1 MSLVAYFDESYT
13 QELFFLGC
21 AVAEE
26 ENWERVDQKLIQ
38 LLDQQKK
45 CYDLPEEAELHAHEI
60 LGGAGKWKP
69 LRGKHREAGNII
81 KRALTILREEDV
93 KLIFRGIDI
102 ARLNARYKYP
112 LPPHAL
118 ALQHT
123 LERLNEYAKRTG
135 QKEPVLLY
143 ADVVDIKDELQAQF
157 AGYQKHPTG
166 GDGANRLEHLAPRI
180 QFFDSRLMP
189 GLQAVDIAVYLY
201 RRFQVVPQEN
211 HPKAQRTREH
221 MEAQLKEMTVH
232 EWIWKP

>member
-1 MSLVAYFDESYT
+1 MSLVAHFDESYT

-102 ARLNARYKYP
+102 ARLNARYKPSSRATRNIQQAGRNQQVRASGPAY
-112 LPPHAL
+112 
-118 ALQHT
+118 T
-123 LERLNEYAKRTG
+123 
-135 QKEPVLLY
+135 VL
-143 ADVVDIKDELQAQF
+143 
-157 AGYQKHPTG
+157 
-166 GDGANRLEHLAPRI
+166 
-180 QFFDSRLMP
+180 
-189 GLQAVDIAVYLY
+189 
-201 RRFQVVPQEN
+201 
-211 HPKAQRTREH
+211 
-221 MEAQLKEMTVH
+221 
-232 EWIWKP
+232 